1 MGKYC
6 NIRLKIVLGEG
17 ENMFIDQAKIY
28 VKAGDGGDGMV
39 AFRREK
45 YTPDGGPAGGD
56 GGRGGNVIFIVDEG
70 LHTLMDFRYNRHF
83 KASKGENGMSKGMHG
98 RGATDLEVPVPPGT
112 VIKNE
117 DTGEVIAD
125 LTEAGQR
132 VVVAKG
138 GRGGR
143 GNIRFA
149 SPKNPAPNIAENGEP
164 GEEKNITLELKLLA
178 DVGLVGFPSAGKST
192 FLSVVT
198 AAKPKIAAYPFTTLT
213 PNIGVVALDD
223 GHSFVI
229 GDMPGIIEGAAEGV
243 GLGLQFLRHIE
254 RTRVLLHL
262 IDMSGMEGRHP
273 FDDYQTIQEELVK
286 HDPELINKPQIIVAN
301 KMDMPSSAA
310 NLEEFKQK
318 LEETGEEYEL
328 YEISALRQQGLKEV
342 LYRAAELLEEY
353 EEVEKEAP
361 VDMDTHVT
369 YTLEEEEP
377 AFNLTR
383 DSDGVWVLSG
393 EEIERL
399 FKMTNLDHDESIMR
413 FSRQLRAMGVDN
425 ALRERG
431 AKDGDL
437 VALLDFTFE
446 FVE

>member
-1 MGKYC
+1 
-6 NIRLKIVLGEG
+6 
-17 ENMFIDQAKIY
+17 MFIDQAKIY
-28 VKAGDGGDGMV
+28 VKGGDGGDGMV

-45 YTPDGGPAGGD
+45 FVPDGGPAGGD
-56 GGRGGNVIFIVDEG
+56 GGRGGNIVFVVDEG
-70 LHTLMDFRYNRHF
+70 MHTLMDFQYNRHF
-83 KASKGENGMSKGMHG
+83 KAEKGENGMSKSMHG
-98 RGATDLEVPVPPGT
+98 RGAEDRFIPVPPGT
-112 VIKNE
+112 VIRNA
-117 DTGEVIAD
+117 DTNQVIAD
-125 LTEAGQR
+125 LTEHEQQ
-132 VVVAKG
+132 VIVAKG

-149 SPKNPAPNIAENGEP
+149 SSRNPAPNISENGEP
-164 GEEKNITLELKLLA
+164 GEELNLILELKLIA

-198 AAKPKIAAYPFTTLT
+198 AAKPKIANYPFTTLT
-213 PNIGVVALDD
+213 PNIGVVGLED
-223 GHSFVI
+223 GRNFVI

-254 RTRVLLHL
+254 RTKVLLHIL
-262 IDMSGMEGRHP
+262 DMSGIEGREP
-273 FDDYQTIQEELVK
+273 FDDYQTIKKELESY
-286 HDPELINKPQIIVAN
+286 DMNLLNKPQLIIAN
-301 KMDMPSSAA
+301 KMDMPDSEE
-310 NLEEFKQK
+310 NLKSFIEQMDAM
-318 LEETGEEYEL
+318 GEEYEL
-328 YEISALRQQGLKEV
+328 YEISALRKEGLNKV
-342 LYRAAELLEEY
+342 LYRTIELLEAY
-353 EEVEKEAP
+353 EEIEEPVEME
-361 VDMDTHVT
+361 THVT

-377 AFNLTR
+377 PFVLTR

-399 FKMTNLDHDESIMR
+399 FKMTNMEHDEAIMR

>member
-1 MGKYC
+1 
-6 NIRLKIVLGEG
+6 
-17 ENMFIDQAKIY
+17 MFIDQANIY
-28 VKAGDGGDGMV
+28 VKAGDGGDGIV

-45 YTPDGGPAGGD
+45 YEPDGGPAGGD
-56 GGRGGNVIFIVDEG
+56 GGKGGDVVFEVDEG

-83 KASKGENGMSKGMHG
+83 KADKGENGMSKGMHG
-98 RGATDLEVPVPPGT
+98 RGAEDLVVPVPPGT

-117 DTGEVIAD
+117 ATEQVLAD
-125 LTEAGQR
+125 LTEDGQR
-132 VVVAKG
+132 IIIANG

-149 SPKNPAPNIAENGEP
+149 SGRNPAPHIAENGEP
-164 GEEKNITLELKLLA
+164 GEEVNLVLELKLLA

-198 AAKPKIAAYPFTTLT
+198 AAKPKIGNYPFTTIS
-213 PNIGVVALDD
+213 PNIGVVALND
-223 GHSFVI
+223 GRNFVI

-254 RTRVLLHL
+254 RTKVLLHV
-262 IDMSGMEGRHP
+262 IDMSGLEGREP
-273 FDDYQTIQEELVK
+273 FQDYQTIQEELE
-286 HDPELINKPQIIVAN
+286 DYDLNLLNKPQIILAN
-301 KMDMPSSAA
+301 KMDMPDAAA
-310 NLEEFKQK
+310 NLEEFKAN
-318 LEETGEEYEL
+318 LADIGVETEIF
-328 YEISALRQQGLKEV
+328 EISALQREGLNAV

-353 EEVEKEAP
+353 EEMEEEEP
-361 VDMDTHVT
+361 IEMDAHVT
-369 YTLEEEEP
+369 YTHEEEEAP
-377 AFNLTR
+377 FELTR

-393 EEIERL
+393 NEIERL
-399 FKMTNLDHDESIMR
+399 FKMTNFEHDEATMR
-413 FSRQLRAMGVDN
+413 FSRQLRTMGVDD

>member
-1 MGKYC
+1 
-6 NIRLKIVLGEG
+6 
-17 ENMFIDQAKIY
+17 MFIDQAKIY
-28 VKAGDGGDGMV
+28 AKAGDGGDGMV

-56 GGRGGNVIFIVDEG
+56 GGKGGDVVFVVDEG

-98 RGATDLEVPVPPGT
+98 RGAEDLIVPVPPGT

-117 DTGEVIAD
+117 DTNEIIAD
-125 LTEAGQR
+125 LVEKGQS

-143 GNIRFA
+143 GNVRFA
-149 SPKNPAPNIAENGEP
+149 SARNPAPNIAENGEP
-164 GEEKNITLELKLLA
+164 GEEINIVLELKLLA
-178 DVGLVGFPSAGKST
+178 DVGLVGYPSAGKST

-198 AAKPKIAAYPFTTLT
+198 AAKPKIASYPFTTLS

-223 GHSFVI
+223 GRSFVM

-254 RTRVLLHL
+254 RTKVLLLL
-262 IDMSGMEGRHP
+262 IDMSGIEGRDP
-273 FDDYQTIQEELVK
+273 YDDFETILMELEK
-286 HDPELINKPQIIVAN
+286 HDPNLMKKPQIIVAN
-301 KMDMPSSAA
+301 KMDMPDAES
-310 NLEEFKQK
+310 NLNEFKEK
-318 LEETGEEYEL
+318 LGELDREYEI
-328 YEISALRQQGLKEV
+328 YEISALRQQGLNAV
-342 LYRAAELLEEY
+342 LYRTVELLEEY
-353 EEVEKEAP
+353 EEIVEEQP
-361 VDMDTHVT
+361 IDMDTHVV
-369 YTLEEEEP
+369 YTHEEKEAP
-377 AFNLTR
+377 FKLTR
-383 DSDGVWVLSG
+383 DSDGVWILSG
-393 EEIERL
+393 DEIERL
-399 FKMTNLDHDESIMR
+399 FKMTNLEHEESIMR
-413 FSRQLRAMGVDN
+413 FSRQMRSMGVDE

>member
-1 MGKYC
+1 
-6 NIRLKIVLGEG
+6 
-17 ENMFIDQAKIY
+17 MFIDQAKIY
-28 VKAGDGGDGMV
+28 VKGGDGGDGMV

-45 YTPDGGPAGGD
+45 FVPDGGPAGGD
-56 GGRGGNVIFIVDEG
+56 GGRGGNIVFVVDEG
-70 LHTLMDFRYNRHF
+70 MHTLMDFQYNRHF
-83 KASKGENGMSKGMHG
+83 KAEKGENGMSKSMHG
-98 RGATDLEVPVPPGT
+98 RGAEDRFIPVPPGM
-112 VIKNE
+112 VIRNA
-117 DTGEVIAD
+117 DTNQVIAD
-125 LTEAGQR
+125 LTEHEQQ
-132 VVVAKG
+132 VIVAKG

-149 SPKNPAPNIAENGEP
+149 SSRNPAPNISENGEP
-164 GEEKNITLELKLLA
+164 GEELNLILELKLIA

-198 AAKPKIAAYPFTTLT
+198 AAKPKIANYPFTTLT
-213 PNIGVVALDD
+213 PNIGVVGLED
-223 GHSFVI
+223 GRSFVI

-254 RTRVLLHL
+254 RTKVLLHIL
-262 IDMSGMEGRHP
+262 DMSGIEGREP
-273 FDDYQTIQEELVK
+273 FDDYQTIKKELESY
-286 HDPELINKPQIIVAN
+286 DMNLLNKPQLIIAN
-301 KMDMPSSAA
+301 KMDMPDSEE
-310 NLEEFKQK
+310 NLKSFIEQMDAI
-318 LEETGEEYEL
+318 GEEYEL
-328 YEISALRQQGLKEV
+328 YEISALRKEGLNKV
-342 LYRAAELLEEY
+342 LYRTIELLEAY
-353 EEVEKEAP
+353 EEIEEPVEME
-361 VDMDTHVT
+361 THVT

-377 AFNLTR
+377 PFVLTR

-399 FKMTNLDHDESIMR
+399 FKMTNMEHDEAIMR

>member
-1 MGKYC
+1 
-6 NIRLKIVLGEG
+6 
-17 ENMFIDQAKIY
+17 MFIDQAKIY
-28 VKAGDGGDGMV
+28 VKGGDGGDGMV

-45 YTPDGGPAGGD
+45 FVPDGGPAGGD
-56 GGRGGNVIFIVDEG
+56 GGRGGNIVFVVDEG
-70 LHTLMDFRYNRHF
+70 MHTLMDFQYNRHF
-83 KASKGENGMSKGMHG
+83 KAEKGENGMSKSMHG
-98 RGATDLEVPVPPGT
+98 RGAEDRFIPVPPGM
-112 VIKNE
+112 VIRNA
-117 DTGEVIAD
+117 DTNQVIAD
-125 LTEAGQR
+125 LTEHEQQ
-132 VVVAKG
+132 VIVAKG

-149 SPKNPAPNIAENGEP
+149 SSRNPAPNISENGEP
-164 GEEKNITLELKLLA
+164 GEELNLILELKLIA

-198 AAKPKIAAYPFTTLT
+198 AAKPKIANYPFTTLT
-213 PNIGVVALDD
+213 PNIGVVGLED
-223 GHSFVI
+223 GRSFVI

-254 RTRVLLHL
+254 RTKVLLHIL
-262 IDMSGMEGRHP
+262 DMSGIEGREP
-273 FDDYQTIQEELVK
+273 FDDYQTIKKELESY
-286 HDPELINKPQIIVAN
+286 DMNLLNKPQLIIAN
-301 KMDMPSSAA
+301 KMDMPDSEE
-310 NLEEFKQK
+310 NLKSFIEQMDAM
-318 LEETGEEYEL
+318 GEEYEL
-328 YEISALRQQGLKEV
+328 YEISALRKEGLNKV
-342 LYRAAELLEEY
+342 LYRTIELLEAY
-353 EEVEKEAP
+353 EEIEEPVEME
-361 VDMDTHVT
+361 THVT

-377 AFNLTR
+377 PFVLTR

-399 FKMTNLDHDESIMR
+399 FKMTNMEHDEAIMR

>member
-1 MGKYC
+1 
-6 NIRLKIVLGEG
+6 
-17 ENMFIDQAKIY
+17 MFIDQAKIY
-28 VKAGDGGDGMV
+28 VKGGDGGDGMV

-45 YTPDGGPAGGD
+45 YVPDGGPAGGD
-56 GGRGGNVIFIVDEG
+56 GGKGGDIVFVVDEG

-83 KASKGENGMSKGMHG
+83 KADQGEKGMSKGMHG
-98 RGATDLEVPVPPGT
+98 RGAEDLVIPVPPGT
-112 VIKNE
+112 MIKNE
-117 DTGEVIAD
+117 DTDQVLAD
-125 LTEAGQR
+125 LTEDGQE
-132 VVVAKG
+132 VIVAKG

-149 SPKNPAPNIAENGEP
+149 SSRNPAPSISENGEP
-164 GEEKNITLELKLLA
+164 GEEINLVLELKLLA

-213 PNIGVVALDD
+213 PNIGVVGLED
-223 GHSFVI
+223 GQSFVI

-254 RTRVLLHL
+254 RTKVLLHVL
-262 IDMSGMEGRHP
+262 DMSGLEGRDP
-273 FDDYQTIQEELVK
+273 FEDYQTIKQELESYDMNLLNRP
-286 HDPELINKPQIIVAN
+286 HLIIAN
-301 KMDMPSSAA
+301 KMDMPDSAE
-310 NLEEFKQK
+310 NLKAFKEKMAADNEEI
-318 LEETGEEYEL
+318 EL
-328 YEISALRQQGLKEV
+328 YEISALRREGLTPV
-342 LYRAAELLEEY
+342 LYRTAELLEAY
-353 EEVEKEAP
+353 EEIEEEPAE
-361 VDMDTHVT
+361 MDTHVT

-377 AFNLTR
+377 PFILTR
-383 DSDGVWVLSG
+383 DPDGVWVLSG
-393 EEIERL
+393 DEIERL
-399 FKMTNLDHDESIMR
+399 FKMTNLEHDEAIMR
-413 FSRQLRAMGVDN
+413 FSRQLRAMGVDD

>member
-1 MGKYC
+1 
-6 NIRLKIVLGEG
+6 
-17 ENMFIDQAKIY
+17 MFIDQAKIY
-28 VKAGDGGDGMV
+28 VKGGDGGDGMV

-45 YTPDGGPAGGD
+45 YVPDGGPAGGD
-56 GGRGGNVIFIVDEG
+56 GGKGGDVIFVVDEG
-70 LHTLMDFRYNRHF
+70 MNTLMDFQYNRHF
-83 KASKGENGMSKGMHG
+83 KADKGENGMSKGMHG
-98 RGATDLEVPVPPGT
+98 RGAEDLVVPVPPGT

-117 DTGEVIAD
+117 DTDQVLADLVEHGQEVII
-125 LTEAGQR
+125 
-132 VVVAKG
+132 AKG

-149 SPKNPAPNIAENGEP
+149 SPRNPAPNISENGEP
-164 GEEKNITLELKLLA
+164 GEELNLVLELKLIA

-213 PNIGVVALDD
+213 PNIGVVRLED
-223 GHSFVI
+223 GQSFVI

-254 RTRVLLHL
+254 RTKVMLHIL
-262 IDMSGMEGRHP
+262 DMSGLEGRDP
-273 FDDYQTIQEELVK
+273 FDDYQTIKKELESYDMNVLK
-286 HDPELINKPQIIVAN
+286 KPQLILAN
-301 KMDMPSSAA
+301 KMDMPDAA
-310 NLEEFKQK
+310 EHLAAFKEQMD
-318 LEETGEEYEL
+318 EAGENYEL
-328 YEISALRQQGLKEV
+328 YEISALRREGLDKV
-342 LYRAAELLEEY
+342 LYRTAELLETY
-353 EEVEKEAP
+353 EEIEEEPAE
-361 VDMDTHVT
+361 MDTHVT

-377 AFNLTR
+377 PFTLTR

-399 FKMTNLDHDESIMR
+399 FKMTNMEHDEAIMR
-413 FSRQLRAMGVDN
+413 FSRQLRAMGVDE

>member
-1 MGKYC
+1 
-6 NIRLKIVLGEG
+6 
-17 ENMFIDQAKIY
+17 MFIDQAKIY
-28 VKAGDGGDGMV
+28 LKAGDGGDGMV

-56 GGRGGNVIFIVDEG
+56 GGRGGDIIFEVDEG

-83 KASKGENGMSKGMHG
+83 KAAKGENGMSKSMHG
-98 RGATDLEVPVPPGT
+98 RGADDLVIPVPPGT

-117 DTGEVIAD
+117 DTGEILAD
-125 LTEAGQR
+125 LIEDGQR
-132 VVVAKG
+132 VLAAKG

-149 SPKNPAPNIAENGEP
+149 SAKNPAPNIAENGEP
-164 GEEKNITLELKLLA
+164 GTEINIVLELKLLA

-198 AAKPKIAAYPFTTLT
+198 AAKPKIASYPFTTLT

-223 GHSFVI
+223 GRSFVI

-254 RTRVLLHL
+254 RTKVLLHL
-262 IDMSGMEGRHP
+262 IDMSGLEGRDP
-273 FDDYQTIQEELVK
+273 FEDFETILTELEK
-286 HDPELINKPQIIVAN
+286 HDPALMKKPQIILAN
-301 KMDMPSSAA
+301 KMDMPSSAE
-310 NLEEFKQK
+310 NLKAFKEK
-318 LEETGEEYEL
+318 LGEMEADYEI
-328 YEISALRQQGLKEV
+328 YEISALRRQGLNEV
-342 LYRAAELLEEY
+342 LYRAIELLEEY
-353 EEVEKEAP
+353 EEVEEIEMAT
-361 VDMDTHVT
+361 DTHVV
-369 YTLEEEEP
+369 YTHEDETP
-377 AFNLTR
+377 PFTISR

-399 FKMTNLDHDESIMR
+399 FKMTNLEHDESIMR
-413 FSRQLRAMGVDN
+413 FSRQLRGMGVDD
-425 ALRERG
+425 ALRDKG

-446 FVE
+446 FLE